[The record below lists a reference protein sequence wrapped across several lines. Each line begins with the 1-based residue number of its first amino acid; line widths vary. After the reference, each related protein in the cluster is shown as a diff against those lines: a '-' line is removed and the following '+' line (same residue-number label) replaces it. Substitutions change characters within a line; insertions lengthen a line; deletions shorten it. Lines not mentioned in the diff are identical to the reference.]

1 MSKTIKYQTIF
12 ILFGVTGSGKTFFA
26 NMLYKKLKETFP
38 REESI
43 ILTNEYKLFPKCK
56 ADNCFYRDLRTVSK
70 RREHS
75 FIIVNSHTISI
86 DDIICNIMAVDNHQK
101 TGVLLIDM
109 GILPLDIMRNRCIGK
124 DWVSLSMEK
133 EIYTK
138 TREKIPSTLPTY
150 FIKTPPFTPSR
161 LLDGSFSSE
170 SFMDYNKLCTQYKE
184 QAAKEIIDI
193 VKDKSMVLTYHIFDN
208 RNTRDTYFRSIIIE
222 CVLQSRHIH
231 NDMASIPPFSTSS
244 FMNNINSVFGKKTRF
259 DLPRRNLSDA
269 FDAVSEKE
277 SEDEDAWTS
286 LLSGEPSLT
295 GGADTPTLF
304 PPSNPPHTP
313 LGVDIPKEND
323 DERTED
329 DEIAESMVKSLLMDD
344 EDKFKGKE
352 KEKEEEKTIS
362 TPKLDDN

>member
-1 MSKTIKYQTIF
+1 MSKPVKYQTVF

-38 REESI
+38 REECI
-43 ILTNEYKLFPKCK
+43 VLTNDYKLFPKCS
-56 ADNCFYRDLRTVSK
+56 ADNCFYRDLRAVSK

-75 FIIVNSHTISI
+75 FIIVNSNTLTI
-86 DDIICNIMAVDNHQK
+86 DDIICNLMAVDNHQK

-109 GILPLDIMRNRCIGK
+109 GILPLDIMRSRCIGK
-124 DWVSLSMEK
+124 DWVRLSVEK
-133 EIYTK
+133 DNYTK
-138 TREKIPSTLPTY
+138 TREKLPSTLPTY
-150 FIKTPPFTPSR
+150 FVKTPPCTPDR
-161 LLDGSFSSE
+161 LLDGSLTTE
-170 SFMDYNKLCTQYKE
+170 AFMDYNKLCTQYKE
-184 QAAKEIIDI
+184 QAVKEIIDI

-231 NDMASIPPFSTSS
+231 NDMASLPPFNPSS
-244 FMNNINSVFGKKTRF
+244 FLNNINSVFGKKTRF

-277 SEDEDAWTS
+277 EEDEDAWTS

-304 PPSNPPHTP
+304 PPSNPLHTP
-313 LGVDIPKEND
+313 LGVDIPKED

-344 EDKFKGKE
+344 EDKFKDKE
-352 KEKEEEKTIS
+352 KEKEEEEKTIS